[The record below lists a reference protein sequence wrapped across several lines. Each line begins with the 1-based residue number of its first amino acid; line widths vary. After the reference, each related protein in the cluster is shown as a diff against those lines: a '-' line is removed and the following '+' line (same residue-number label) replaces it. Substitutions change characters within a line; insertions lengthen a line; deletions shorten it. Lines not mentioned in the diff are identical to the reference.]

1 MSDTAL
7 SIYQDS
13 GPPAGSADYTTL
25 VLVHGFAWHS
35 GIFAKLIPLAA
46 GQNTRIVLV
55 NRRDYPGATP
65 FSPEDH
71 AVLQAAMTSDAATA
85 HAQLVSFMQDR
96 AREVVDL
103 LARFVQANKI
113 PLAQHEEKKGG
124 IVIGGWSFG
133 TAWMSSLLAYRPSV
147 PTGDIDG
154 GVELSKYVRRVIFYD
169 SPYHVLGFA
178 PPPAPHDYNPLFD
191 PAIPP
196 ADQTRVFANWV
207 SGYFAHRTNT
217 PALAAASAASSVSD
231 ADKLA
236 AAATF
241 EVRAHLT
248 APPPTLSI
256 LTPDEV
262 AAALFPAPGDPG
274 GSDSLLVAGGIPC
287 GVFVTLRE
295 AALAIPTDEAWCAI
309 EVRHVWCDRS
319 VWETTWTTWN
329 LRWRIAE
336 ARKKGEKLREVTSV
350 RLEGA
355 NHFVHWDEPER
366 ALAAFLTDEAEKY

>member
-7 SIYQDS
+7 SIFQDS
-13 GPPAGSADYTTL
+13 GPPAGSTDYTTV
-25 VLVHGFAWHS
+25 VLLHGFAWHS

-46 GQNTRIVLV
+46 GQNARVVLV
-55 NRRDYPGATP
+55 NRRDYPGAAP
-65 FSPEDH
+65 FPPEH
-71 AVLQAAMTSDAATA
+71 CALLQAATTSDTSAA
-85 HAQLVSFMQDR
+85 HATLAAFMQER
-96 AREVVDL
+96 AREVYDL

-124 IVIGGWSFG
+124 IVLGGWSFG
-133 TAWMSSLLAYRPSV
+133 TAWMSSLLAHAPSFSA
-147 PTGDIDG
+147 PGG
-154 GVELSKYVRRVIFYD
+154 GVELNKYVRRVVFYD

-178 PPPAPHDYNPLFD
+178 PPPEPHNYNPLFD

-196 ADQTRVFANWV
+196 ADQTRVFSNWV
-207 SGYFAHRTNT
+207 SGYFAHRTDT
-217 PALAAASAASSVSD
+217 LALASASAEE
-231 ADKLA
+231 KLR

-241 EVRAHLT
+241 EVRTNLA
-248 APPPTLSI
+248 APPPTLST
-256 LTPDEV
+256 LSPDEV
-262 AAALFPAPGDPG
+262 ASALFPTPGDPG
-274 GSDSLLVAGGIPC
+274 GSDSLLVAGGIAS

-295 AALAIPTDEAWCAI
+295 AALAVPTDEGWRAV

-329 LRWRIAE
+329 LRWRFAE
-336 ARKKGEKLREVTSV
+336 AKENGEKLREVTSV

-366 ALAAFLTDEAEKY
+366 ALVAFLTNKVEKY